1 MPQVVDP
8 LVLALTLIVDPLAL
22 ALGGPARAD
31 RLLVLGVAVVALG
44 GALLRLALPAPRG
57 ARPR

>member
-1 MPQVVDP
+1 MP
-8 LVLALTLIVDPLAL
+8 LLLVDPLAL
-22 ALGGPARAD
+22 ALGDPARAD

-44 GALLRLALPAPRG
+44 WALLRLLLPAPRG